1 MDAEAKLQNKSQLTG
16 GSVGK
21 IVFFMP
27 IGVHEQVRAVH
38 KQAWTLSSA
47 GYEVEIVVK
56 AAPVNEYLGMKVS
69 AVCPSK
75 GYLLRP
81 LLNLRRWFR
90 ICQGKG
96 ADVFVL
102 RNPDCI
108 VLALMLTMAGQNVVY
123 DSQEDFS
130 RRPLLRDIRPAFLK
144 QIVAQTLTFLERLL
158 ARRVAAVL
166 VTQAQQVEQLGGRTF
181 LQPNAP
187 LIDGPILNA
196 THKMP
201 RVVAPDRDTLIYVG
215 ELTEY
220 RGIWHML
227 DLVERVNISRACTL
241 KIAGRFAD
249 ADLQREAT
257 DHPGWQYVDYVGV
270 VSHSESLSLI
280 RDADVG
286 LALLMP
292 VADYPTSSI
301 TKLYEYM
308 TFGIPFVASNFP
320 AWRVES
326 ENGVPGIYV
335 DPQSPDESLEAI
347 VRLLEDPD
355 LRRSMGEVGA
365 EYIRD
370 DFNWNKYA
378 NPFIETIAAAQN
390 RVSPVRAE

>member
-1 MDAEAKLQNKSQLTG
+1 MTG

-27 IGVHEQVRAVH
+27 LDEHEQVRAVH

-47 GYEVEIVVK
+47 GYDVEIAVK

-69 AVCPSK
+69 AVGSSK
-75 GYLLRP
+75 GYVLRP
-81 LLNLRRWFR
+81 LLNSRRWFR
-90 ICQGKG
+90 ICLSKQ

-108 VLALMLTMAGQNVVY
+108 FLALILTMAGQNVVY

-144 QIVAQTLTFLERLL
+144 PIIAQTLTFLERLL

-166 VTQAQQVEQLGGRTF
+166 VTQAQQVQQLGGRTF

-187 LIDGPILNA
+187 LIDGPILDA
-196 THKMP
+196 TRNMP

-215 ELTEY
+215 GITEY
-220 RGIWHML
+220 RGIWQML
-227 DLVERVNISRACTL
+227 DIVERINMARPCTL

-249 ADLQREAT
+249 ADLQRKAK
-257 DHPGWQYVDYVGV
+257 DHPGWRYVDYVGM
-270 VSHSESLSLI
+270 VSHAESLSLI

-308 TFGIPFVASNFP
+308 TFGIPFVASDFP
-320 AWRVES
+320 AWRVAS
-326 ENGVPGIYV
+326 ARGVPGIYV
-335 DPQSPDESLEAI
+335 DPQSPYESLEAI
-347 VRLLEDPD
+347 TRLLEDPE
-355 LRRSMGEVGA
+355 LRRSMGEIGA
-365 EYIRD
+365 EYIANE
-370 DFNWNKYA
+370 FNWNKYA
-378 NPFIETIAAAQN
+378 TPFLEIIAAAQN
-390 RVSPVRAE
+390 RVSPARPV